1 MSALINH
8 SPIPSVISLL
18 IPLITALTP
27 IIYILFV
34 STTFNKYE
42 NLVSEIL
49 YLKIGSYIIT
59 NSSLTIWIY
68 NQFFMF

>member
-8 SPIPSVISLL
+8 SPISSVISLL